1 MHISDEGR
9 KFVLPLTI
17 IWLALTASML
27 IYGVVLYYIKQN
39 SAMNMT
45 QSEVFANMKAVLMPL
60 SYAPFIFTF
69 IFHKKIRAIVRKAN
83 VDKAPYLKNVA
94 EDDRKALSYFG
105 SYFVV
110 HIILWA
116 VNEAGAIL
124 GFILSMTSGDFT
136 YYIYPACIAIFLN
149 LVVMRPRYF
158 DFIKGQRFE

>member
-1 MHISDEGR
+1 LNYIFKKIKNKFPQEKVSDKTAFKLSLNLLKIVNYNYSYIKGLFMHISDEER

-69 IFHKKIRAIVRKAN
+69 IFHKKIRVIVRKAN

-105 SYFVV
+105 SYFVI

-116 VNEAGAIL
+116 
-124 GFILSMTSGDFT
+124 
-136 YYIYPACIAIFLN
+136 
-149 LVVMRPRYF
+149 
-158 DFIKGQRFE
+158 